1 MYTTI
6 PLTDLAVR
14 IKSVCREAW
23 TDAADQLGV
32 HSDKLLLNWNRGD
45 PDWLPGNTGCHSK
58 YTHKFTLWEVGF
70 LTEFVVTNTYVMNGS
85 ILRKQAIGI
94 PMGTNCAPAVA
105 NLYLYSYESEY
116 IDRLTRSNEV
126 EKAQAFHLSFRL
138 IDDVLS
144 FDNPY
149 WNDAVGTPAEDGGLY
164 PKALKLTDTSISPVE
179 VNYIGMKIMDGEK
192 GLQLEVYDKRKEFN
206 FPVIRYPNLL
216 SLIPAS
222 SPYGVWMGQL
232 HRFYRISTHPK
243 SFLTSAAILALTLLN
258 QGCVRNKLEL
268 VFHHFLSSKGKLHWK
283 TKLSDLTKS
292 FRALLRNEDMK
303 ISVVELGERDRDEVE
318 ETMTGGSLT

>member
-1 MYTTI
+1 M
-6 PLTDLAVR
+6 
-14 IKSVCREAW
+14 
-23 TDAADQLGV
+23 
-32 HSDKLLLNWNRGD
+32 
-45 PDWLPGNTGCHSK
+45 
-58 YTHKFTLWEVGF
+58 GF
-70 LTEFVVTNTYVMNGS
+70 LTEFGVTNTYVMNGS
-85 ILRKQAIGI
+85 ILSKQAIGI

-192 GLQLEVYDKRKEFN
+192 GL
-206 FPVIRYPNLL
+206 
-216 SLIPAS
+216 
-222 SPYGVWMGQL
+222 
-232 HRFYRISTHPK
+232 
-243 SFLTSAAILALTLLN
+243 
-258 QGCVRNKLEL
+258 
-268 VFHHFLSSKGKLHWK
+268 
-283 TKLSDLTKS
+283 
-292 FRALLRNEDMK
+292 
-303 ISVVELGERDRDEVE
+303 
-318 ETMTGGSLT
+318 